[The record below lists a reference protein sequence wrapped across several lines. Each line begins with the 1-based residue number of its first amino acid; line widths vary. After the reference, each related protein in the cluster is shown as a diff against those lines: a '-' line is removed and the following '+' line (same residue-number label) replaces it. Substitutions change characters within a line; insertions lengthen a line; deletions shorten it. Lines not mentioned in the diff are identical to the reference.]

1 VGNVLRVLPMAVVM
15 VAGPQIVSA
24 ILLATGARALQ
35 DSAAFLAGA
44 TLATTLG
51 VTAAYLL
58 SSSAAAF
65 TEGARSDVIDY
76 GIIVLLLILMVV
88 VFRKRR
94 DTRPPRWMSKLQ
106 TATRRFSF
114 SLGFLLF
121 LVMPSDIFRMM
132 GVGAYVAHHG
142 SPWWH
147 TLPFVLLTALLA
159 GAPAIILLLLG
170 KRARV
175 ILPRM
180 RDWIDTNSWIVNE
193 IVIGFFLVMTLSS
206 LENG

>member
-1 VGNVLRVLPMAVVM
+1 VDNLFKVLPMAVVM

-24 ILLATGARALQ
+24 ILLATGAQARR
-35 DSAAFLAGA
+35 DSAAFIAGA

-58 SSSAAAF
+58 SGTATAS
-65 TEGARSDVIDY
+65 TIGGGHDVIDY
-76 GIIVLLLILMVV
+76 GIILLLLILVVV
-88 VFRKRR
+88 VFRRR
-94 DTRPPRWMSKLQ
+94 TNTRPPKWMSELQ

-114 SLGFLLF
+114 KLGFLLF
-121 LVMPSDIFRMM
+121 FVTPSDVVSMIT
-132 GVGAYVAHHG
+132 VGAYAAHHG

-147 TLPFVLLTALLA
+147 TLLFVLLTALLV
-159 GAPAIILLLLG
+159 GIPLMLLLLLG
-170 KRARV
+170 KQANI

-193 IVIGFFLVMTLSS
+193 IVIGFFLFITVSS